1 VDTAVAAVERLPA
14 LRLHNGMVIGT
25 RFGHYLILE
34 RIGAGGMGEVFKAR
48 DTRLDRLVALKVL
61 AGRQAADPQH
71 RARFARE
78 ARAIAAL
85 KHPNIVTVYSVEE
98 EGETAFIT
106 MELVDGRRLADL
118 IPPNGMAL
126 ADLAAV
132 AAPLV
137 AAVAEAHAHGIVHRD
152 LKPENVMIEKGGTV
166 KVLDFGLAK
175 LSTAEADVEP
185 PASQRP
191 ATLTGAGMIFGT
203 ASYMSPEQAE
213 GRPVDARSDV
223 FSLGIV
229 LYQMATGRRPF
240 QGDSEVSILSAVL
253 RDTPPPVGELRPDLP
268 AAFSRL
274 VEHCLAKDPAGRF
287 ADAGELAAL
296 LAAPEVGTPS
306 AAGPDGGIRRRRVL
320 AVVAAAAFVLLAAAA
335 GWLLT
340 QPRGGAAPAGGGVSI
355 AVLPFANLS
364 ADPDSG
370 YFSDGITEEITTKL
384 AHIGGLRVA
393 SRTAAARYRASDL
406 GPRAIARELGV
417 DYLLEGSVR
426 RAGDRVKIAA
436 QLVAADTGFQAW
448 SREFEGD
455 MRDVFRLQEDT
466 ALEIAAALDLRLSPR
481 EQQAVR
487 RRSTTNAQAFDA
499 YLRGRSLLEYFDT
512 PDRLAVAR
520 AHLERA
526 LQLDP
531 GYPLALVG
539 LSRVEAQYYRNLDPR
554 PERLVRAEELA
565 RRALERDPELAEA
578 HVALAQVHGNR
589 YEYGEAAERCREAIR
604 LDAANAYAW
613 DLLSWALAYRQ
624 PPDAAGA
631 EEAARRA
638 ITLQAS
644 LIGAYYHLGR
654 ALVLQQRHAEAL
666 QAFEQAKSLDPGFET
681 ADFGIAQVHLATG
694 DPAAALAA
702 LARLRTTAGAP
713 VVLALRA
720 SAHAAAGDA
729 GTALAALDEALAVGY
744 HDEAALRA
752 SPHLATLRADPRYAV
767 LLRTHGL
774 AP

>member
-1 VDTAVAAVERLPA
+1 
-14 LRLHNGMVIGT
+14 VIGT
-25 RFGHYLILE
+25 RLGHYLILE
-34 RIGAGGMGEVFKAR
+34 RIGAGGMGEVYKAR
-48 DTRLDRLVALKVL
+48 DTRLDRLVALKL
-61 AGRQAADPQH
+61 LPRRQASDPQH

-98 EGETAFIT
+98 DSGASFIT
-106 MELVDGRRLADL
+106 MELVGGKRLSDL
-118 IPPNGMAL
+118 IPAGGMPL
-126 ADLAAV
+126 AELLAV
-132 AAPLV
+132 ATPLA

-152 LKPENVMIEKGGTV
+152 LKPENVMIEAGGAV

-175 LSTAEADVEP
+175 LSTLDAGDEP
-185 PASQRP
+185 PAGSPP

-203 ASYMSPEQAE
+203 AAYMSPEQAE
-213 GRPVDARSDV
+213 GRPVDTRSDV

-253 RDTPPPVGELRPDLP
+253 RDTPPPVAELRPDLP
-268 AAFSRL
+268 AAISRI
-274 VEHCLAKDPAGRF
+274 VERCLAKDPASRF
-287 ADAGELAAL
+287 ADAGELAPL
-296 LAAPEVGTPS
+296 LAAAGAEPPR
-306 AAGPDGGIRRRRVL
+306 AAAPRGAGRAWRPR
-320 AVVAAAAFVLLAAAA
+320 VAAAAAALVLAAAAA
-335 GWLLT
+335 GWLLIR
-340 QPRGGAAPAGGGVSI
+340 PRGGAAPPGGGVSI

-364 ADPDSG
+364 ADPDSL
-370 YFSDGITEEITTKL
+370 YFSGGITEEITTKL
-384 AHIGGLRVA
+384 ARIGGLRVA
-393 SRTAAARYRASDL
+393 SRSAAARYRTSDL

-426 RAGDRVKIAA
+426 RAGERVKIAA
-436 QLVAADTGFQAW
+436 QLVAADSGFQTWA
-448 SREFEGD
+448 REFEGD
-455 MRDVFRLQEDT
+455 MGDVFRLQEDT
-466 ALEIAAALDLRLSPR
+466 ALEIANALDLRLSPR

-499 YLRGRSLLEYFDT
+499 YLRGRALLEYFDT
-512 PDRLAVAR
+512 PDRLAAAR
-520 AHLERA
+520 THLERA

-539 LSRVEAQYYRNLDPR
+539 LSRVEAQYYRNIDAR
-554 PERLVRAEELA
+554 PERLARAEELA

-624 PPDAAGA
+624 PPDAAAA

-654 ALVLQQRHAEAL
+654 ALLLQRRHAEAL
-666 QAFEQAKSLDPGFET
+666 QAFEQAKSLDPAFET
-681 ADFGIAQVHLATG
+681 ADFGIAQVHLAAG

-702 LARLRTTAGAP
+702 LARLRTTAKAP
-713 VVLALRA
+713 VVLALGA
-720 SAHAAAGDA
+720 SAHAAAGHTDA
-729 GTALAALDEALAVGY
+729 ALAALGEAFAAGY
-744 HDEAALRA
+744 RDEAALRA
-752 SPHLATLRADPRYAV
+752 NPHLAALRADPRWAA
-767 LLRTHGL
+767 LLRSHGL